1 MDKIEMKN
9 TLLGL
14 TIRFVKDYRKN
25 SFALIFS
32 LLLSIT
38 LIFSILTL
46 LHTNHRVIAKQNLFI
61 YTAIDYEISG
71 LDAEQIYLLKQN
83 SEIKY
88 LGIGKQLG
96 NIQTKDSQRGILRAS
111 NSEEIL
117 AVAKLLKGRMPKK
130 PQEIV
135 AEKWALLNLGINPI
149 LDQEVAVPVSYNNS
163 TNKVVTE
170 KFKLVGIISDQ
181 AFHKRAAVVTLYTG
195 LDMKNDHDK
204 GLTASIAFSEGGN
217 KQKLTKIKQQLN
229 LRDKQIRE
237 NVWKENTKDLLLLDV
252 QMGALMIAICAIVI
266 FGIHRIALM
275 VRKDQ
280 FGILRALGL
289 TKKQIRKM
297 ILMELGGLTL
307 VCLPIGIVA
316 GYGCSYLV
324 TLLSKDQNIDIYFWG
339 KADQFDLIIPVLP
352 IAICLLCFFLTILM
366 VGYLGANAINAGSV
380 TDTIF
385 GNDSSGESDLHFFRL
400 TDTSNKSTFY
410 QQLGLKYIFRDLKT
424 SLFIVMSLILTSTLF
439 ISLFYQAILAK
450 ENQQIRKTTSF
461 YNSDYLLTT
470 YDDLDARLGIKPE
483 VFSKIEKIK
492 GIKEIETQSALP
504 VKVIDSGVDRNEQ
517 FLNEKDEIVL
527 RNYGFSL
534 TGKLQGEAV
543 YHTKLKGY
551 NSDALKKL
559 KKYLK
564 AGNFD
569 PENLSENEVILAMP
583 TTSTSG
589 PSKGSVGYFKNGEQ
603 LMSYQLGQTLTVSYA
618 SNFETKSEDY
628 WKMTDNQ
635 TDYSQKKMKILAI
648 AYYPYMQEVSL
659 IEQGYPLII
668 MSDQAYQ
675 KIVPRYTYE
684 TINVNANA
692 ELSNIQKESI
702 EEQLIRLAVINQQVT
717 ARSLIAEKEQLYSI
731 YRKEIVY
738 VFGIA
743 LVVLLLVII
752 NLINSLKYRIETR
765 KRELYLFKALGLSF
779 KGLEKMIAFETTLFV
794 FVSIAISTAVSII
807 ITKLQYNYSQI
818 YLLGLRFDYPVLPVV
833 GLNFC
838 IFGLCYLISVNL
850 ARGLRSSNI
859 IEEFNKLE

>member
-1 MDKIEMKN
+1 MDKIETKN

-25 SFALIFS
+25 SFALILS

-38 LIFSILTL
+38 LIFSIFTL

-61 YTAIDYEISG
+61 YTAIDYEING
-71 LDAEQIYLLKQN
+71 LDAEQIQLLKQH
-83 SEIKY
+83 SEIKH

-130 PQEIV
+130 TKEIV

-149 LDQEVAVPVSYNNS
+149 LDQEVVVPVSYDNA
-163 TNKVVTE
+163 TNKIVTE

-195 LDMKNDHDK
+195 LDTKKDHDK
-204 GLTASIAFSEGGN
+204 DLTAAITFDEGSH
-217 KQKLTKIKQQLN
+217 KQKLAKIKQQLS
-229 LRDKQIRE
+229 LRDKQIRK
-237 NVWKENTKDLLLLDV
+237 NVWKENPKDLLLLDV

-297 ILMELGGLTL
+297 ILMELSGLTL
-307 VCLPIGIVA
+307 VCLPIGIIA

-324 TLLSKDQNIDIYFWG
+324 TFLSKDQNIKIYFWG
-339 KADQFDLIIPVLP
+339 KTDPFDLIVPILP
-352 IAICLLCFFLTILM
+352 IAICLFCFFLTILM
-366 VGYLGANAINAGSV
+366 VGYLGANAVNAGSV
-380 TDTIF
+380 TATIF
-385 GNDSSGESDLHFFRL
+385 GNETKEQSDVRFFRL
-400 TDTSNKSTFY
+400 TDAPKKPTIY
-410 QQLGLKYIFRDLKT
+410 QQLGLKYVFRDIKT
-424 SLFIVMSLILTSTLF
+424 SLFIVLSLILASTLF
-439 ISLFYQAILAK
+439 IGLFYQAILAK
-450 ENQQIRKTTSF
+450 ENQHIRKTTSF

-470 YDDLDARLGIKPE
+470 YEDLDTRLGIKPE

-517 FLNEKDEIVL
+517 FLKEKDEIVL

-534 TGKLQGEAV
+534 TGKLQGKSV

-551 NSDALKKL
+551 NSNALKKL

-564 AGNFD
+564 TGDFD
-569 PENLSENEVILAMP
+569 LENLSENQVILAMP
-583 TTSTSG
+583 TTSISG
-589 PSKGSVGYFKNGEQ
+589 QSKGSVGYFKNGEQ
-603 LMSYQLGQTLTVSYA
+603 LMDYQLGQALTVKYVSDFA
-618 SNFETKSEDY
+618 TKSEDY

-635 TDYSQKKMKILAI
+635 TDYSQKKMTIVAI

-659 IEQGYPLII
+659 VEQGYPLII

-675 KIVPRYTYE
+675 KMVPSYTYE
-684 TINVNANA
+684 TMNVHANA
-692 ELSNIQKESI
+692 KLTNVQKESI
-702 EEQLIRLAVINQQVT
+702 EEQLIRLAVRNQQVT
-717 ARSLIAEKEQLYSI
+717 ARSLIDEKEQLYSI

-752 NLINSLKYRIETR
+752 NLTNNLTYRIETR
-765 KRELYLFKALGLSF
+765 KRELYLFKAFGLSY
-779 KGLEKMIAFETTLFV
+779 KELEKMITFESTLFV
-794 FVSIAISTAVSII
+794 FVSIIISTAVSLI
-807 ITKLQYNYSQI
+807 ITKLQYDYSQI
-818 YLLGLRFDYPVLPVV
+818 YLLGMRFEYPVLPVI
-833 GLNFC
+833 GLSFC
-838 IFGLCYLISVNL
+838 IFGLCYLVSIHL

-859 IEEFNKLE
+859 IEEFNRLE